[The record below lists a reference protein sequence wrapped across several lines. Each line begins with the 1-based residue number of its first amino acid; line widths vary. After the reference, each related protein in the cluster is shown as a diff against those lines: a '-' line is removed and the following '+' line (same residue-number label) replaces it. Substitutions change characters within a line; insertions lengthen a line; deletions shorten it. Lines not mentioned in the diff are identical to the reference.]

1 MLPSPPPSIL
11 ARANLDSPTTPS
23 PDYALRSHLRH
34 EITQPSSSWR
44 PICRKLDTLCPSPRS
59 GELRPFVATFAAS
72 NLAPVPFTDGFCF
85 PHHRFLR
92 LPSNISSIFF
102 ALRTPIR
109 ARRISHFRLNH
120 QRERRYQSLLDPDEG
135 PGRHHCARLRHPTQ
149 HYSSSRDGEHSKKGQ
164 LYEAARPPRPAAP
177 TARNPDANRDQE
189 ILISAV
195 SNFLVGIK
203 LSHCKRPT
211 ASCGSR
217 PEPRA
222 RHRRPGDR
230 GVDRVP

>member
-135 PGRHHCARLRHPTQ
+135 PGRCAPSLRAPAPPDPALLGQPGRRTF
-149 HYSSSRDGEHSKKGQ
+149 KKKDNCTRRRVRPG
-164 LYEAARPPRPAAP
+164 LPPRPPAIP
-177 TARNPDANRDQE
+177 MPIETKKY
-189 ILISAV
+189 S
-195 SNFLVGIK
+195 FLRSVIF
-203 LSHCKRPT
+203 
-211 ASCGSR
+211 
-217 PEPRA
+217 
-222 RHRRPGDR
+222 
-230 GVDRVP
+230 

>member
-92 LPSNISSIFF
+92 LPSNISSIFLYCRHPYARVGSAIF
-102 ALRTPIR
+102 GLIISESGGIR
-109 ARRISHFRLNH
+109 ACLIQTRV
-120 QRERRYQSLLDPDEG
+120 QDG
-135 PGRHHCARLRHPTQ
+135 ARHHCARLRHPTQ
-149 HYSSSRDGEHSKKGQ
+149 HYSASRDGEHSKKG
-164 LYEAARPPRPAAP
+164 
-177 TARNPDANRDQE
+177 
-189 ILISAV
+189 
-195 SNFLVGIK
+195 
-203 LSHCKRPT
+203 
-211 ASCGSR
+211 
-217 PEPRA
+217 
-222 RHRRPGDR
+222 
-230 GVDRVP
+230 